1 MKTKDVDRDIHLGDK
16 FFCFKDCLFNGGKE
30 IIFKKGKIYE
40 SEAFECITDE
50 LDNKFHIFTKPYW
63 TQYLIKLKFI
73 SRYNYPF
80 NEKIA
85 SLQQL
90 QRYGY
95 AYNRKTNE
103 IIKL

>member
-1 MKTKDVDRDIHLGDK
+1 MKTKDVERDIHIGDK
-16 FFCFKDCLFNGGKE
+16 FFCFKDCLFESGQ

-40 SEAFECITDE
+40 SETFESITDE
-50 LDNKFHIFTKPYW
+50 SDNKYHLFTKPYW

-90 QRYGY
+90 QMYGY